1 MFEVN
6 NKYTRTN
13 IFIVNFDHISYLFLM
28 FLLLT
33 LNKQMLIGNKSKK
46 LNLEEDISD
55 LYHFMQRHAIPADLP
70 SSASPT

>member
-1 MFEVN
+1 
-6 NKYTRTN
+6 
-13 IFIVNFDHISYLFLM
+13 M

>member
-1 MFEVN
+1 
-6 NKYTRTN
+6 
-13 IFIVNFDHISYLFLM
+13 M

-55 LYHFMQRHAIPADLP
+55 LYHFMQRHAIPTDLP